1 MIRPTPMVDPDLVD
15 LTPQAVVRKPVSYFA
30 KKFTNFVRG
39 QDHFD
44 AFEGGSFLL
53 NDKITFAVIR
63 YSGHPPDTATIYIDS
78 RVKKHRNDH
87 CPSSRYCSGVRASE
101 RCHRVGTH
109 RRSRSIA
116 DGRVQRRTLPAFPA
130 PSTRRRFS
138 RTLSALTSLYVIVV
152 RRGLSSMS
160 HPCPRDTASASWRV
174 LMGSGRAL

>member
-78 RVKKHRNDH
+78 RVKNIETITAL
-87 CPSSRYCSGVRASE
+87 VRDIVLEFGLPKDAIEWE
-101 RCHRVGTH
+101 R
-109 RRSRSIA
+109 I
-116 DGRVQRRTLPAFPA
+116 DDPDL
-130 PSTRRRFS
+130 
-138 RTLSALTSLYVIVV
+138 
-152 RRGLSSMS
+152 
-160 HPCPRDTASASWRV
+160 
-174 LMGSGRAL
+174 